1 MTYSELK
8 LLWRSKLE
16 TIYDQDECDNL
27 FYLSCYHVKQ
37 WGRSR
42 VLFEKDN
49 VLTEEDEQSFNEI
62 LKPLLTQKPIQYI
75 FGETEFYQ
83 LKFKVDE
90 DVLIPRPETEELV
103 DWIVQDFM
111 GKRNVKFLDI
121 GTGSGCIA
129 ISLAKNMIHPQAYA
143 MDISNQAL
151 TVAQINANE
160 LNVELHLLKA
170 DILEMTDMVVD
181 EHFNLIVS
189 NPPYILKDEAVN
201 MQQNVVGFEPHT
213 ALFVTNNDPLQ
224 FYKAIADFTLLNLQK
239 DGSLYLETHE
249 EYNEKVKQMLNEK
262 GFYNITSKK
271 DLQNKPRFLKASLQ
285 QI

>member
-8 LLWRSKLE
+8 LLWRAKLE
-16 TIYDQDECDNL
+16 SIYDQDECDNL
-27 FYLSCYHVKQ
+27 FYLTCYHLKQ

-49 VLTEEDEQSFNEI
+49 VLSVDDEKSFNEI

-75 FGETEFYQ
+75 IGETEFYQ

-111 GKRNVKFLDI
+111 GKRNIKFLDI

-160 LNVELHLLKA
+160 LNVNLHLLKA
-170 DILEMTDMVVD
+170 DILEMTEVVVD

-189 NPPYILKDEAVN
+189 NPPYILKEEAVN
-201 MQQNVVGFEPHT
+201 MRQNVIGFEPHE

-224 FYKAIADFTLLNLQK
+224 FYNAIADFALLNLEK
-239 DGSLYLETHE
+239 DGRLYFETHE
-249 EYNEKVKQMLNEK
+249 NYNEQVKLMLQGK
-262 GFYNITSKK
+262 GFSDVSIKK
-271 DLQNKPRFLKASLQ
+271 DLQNKPRFVKASLL
-285 QI
+285 

>member
-8 LLWRSKLE
+8 LLWRNKLE

-27 FYLSCYHVKQ
+27 FYLTCYHIKQ

-49 VLTEEDEQSFNEI
+49 ILTEEDEKAFNEI

-103 DWIVQDFM
+103 DWIVQDYM
-111 GKRNVKFLDI
+111 GKRNIKFVDI

-129 ISLAKNMIHPQAYA
+129 ISLAKNMIHPQAFA

-151 TVAQINANE
+151 TVAEINAHE

-170 DILEMTDMVVD
+170 DILEMTDVVVD
-181 EHFNLIVS
+181 ENFNLIVS
-189 NPPYILKDEAVN
+189 NPPYILREEAIN
-201 MQQNVVGFEPHT
+201 MRQNVINFEPHT

-224 FYKAIADFTLLNLQK
+224 FYKAIADFALLNLQK
-239 DGSLYLETHE
+239 EGNLYFETHE
-249 EYNEKVKQMLNEK
+249 NHNEQVKSMLAEK
-262 GFYNITSKK
+262 GFANIASKK
-271 DLQNKPRFLKASLQ
+271 DLQNKPRFVRATLL
-285 QI
+285 

>member
-8 LLWRSKLE
+8 LLWRNKLE

-27 FYLSCYHVKQ
+27 FYLTCYHLKQ

-49 VLTEEDEQSFNEI
+49 VLSAEDEKAFAEI

-111 GKRNVKFLDI
+111 GKRNIKFLDI

-129 ISLAKNMIHPQAYA
+129 IALAKNMIHAQAYA

-151 TVAQINANE
+151 TVAEINANE

-170 DILEMTDMVVD
+170 DILEMTDVVVD
-181 EHFNLIVS
+181 ENFNLIVS
-189 NPPYILKDEAVN
+189 NPPYILKEEAKN
-201 MQQNVVGFEPHT
+201 MRQNVIGFEPHA

-224 FYKAIADFTLLNLQK
+224 FYKAIIDFALLNLQK
-239 DGSLYLETHE
+239 EGAIYFETHE
-249 EYNEKVKQMLNEK
+249 TYNEQVKLLLQAS
-262 GFYNITSKK
+262 GFSNVTIKK
-271 DLQNKPRFLKASLQ
+271 DLQNKPRFVKAVLL
-285 QI
+285 

>member
-8 LLWRSKLE
+8 LIWRSKLE
-16 TIYDQDECDNL
+16 LIYDQDECDNL
-27 FYLSCYHVKQ
+27 FYLACYHIKQ

-49 VLTEEDEQSFNEI
+49 ELNMDEENAFNGI
-62 LKPLLTQKPIQYI
+62 LKPLLTNKPIQYI

-103 DWIVQDFM
+103 DWIVKDHM
-111 GKRNVKFLDI
+111 GKRNLKFLDI

-129 ISLAKNMIHPQAYA
+129 ISLAKNMIQAGAFA

-151 TVAQINANE
+151 TVAEINARE
-160 LNVELHLLKA
+160 LNVDLQLLKA
-170 DILEMTDMVVD
+170 DILEMTDAVVD
-181 EHFNLIVS
+181 EFFNIIVS
-189 NPPYILKDEAVN
+189 NPPYILKAEEVQ
-201 MQQNVVGFEPHT
+201 MKQNVIGFEPHI

-224 FYKAIADFTLLNLQK
+224 FYKAIADFALLNLQK
-239 DGSLYLETHE
+239 DGSLYFETHE
-249 EYNEKVKQMLNEK
+249 DYNDKVKLMLQEK
-262 GFYNITSKK
+262 GFINVVSKR
-271 DLQNKPRFLKASLQ
+271 DLQNKYRFIKANLL
-285 QI
+285 

>member
-27 FYLSCYHVKQ
+27 FYLTCYHIKQ

-49 VLTEEDEQSFNEI
+49 ILAEEDEKAFSEI
-62 LKPLLTQKPIQYI
+62 LKPLLTHKPIQYI

-103 DWIVQDFM
+103 DWIVKDYM
-111 GKRNVKFLDI
+111 GKRNIKFLDI

-129 ISLAKNMIHPQAYA
+129 ISLAKNMIHAQAYA

-151 TVAQINANE
+151 TVAEINAQE

-170 DILEMTDMVVD
+170 DILEMTDVVVD
-181 EHFNLIVS
+181 EHFNLIFS
-189 NPPYILKDEAVN
+189 NPPYILKEESAE
-201 MQQNVVGFEPHT
+201 MRQNVLAFEPHQ
-213 ALFVTNNDPLQ
+213 ALFVTNQDPLQ
-224 FYKAIADFTLLNLQK
+224 FYKAITDFTILNLQK
-239 DGSLYLETHE
+239 EGQLYFETHE
-249 EYNEKVKQMLNEK
+249 LYHEQVKQMLQEK
-262 GFYNITSKK
+262 GFVNVTTKK
-271 DLQNKPRFLKASLQ
+271 DLQNKPRFLRATLS
-285 QI
+285 

>member
-8 LLWRSKLE
+8 LIWRSKLE
-16 TIYDQDECDNL
+16 LIYDQDECDNL
-27 FYLSCYHVKQ
+27 FYLACYHIKQ

-49 VLTEEDEQSFNEI
+49 ELNMEEENAFNGI
-62 LKPLLTQKPIQYI
+62 LKPLLTNKPIQYI

-103 DWIVQDFM
+103 DWIVKDHM
-111 GKRNVKFLDI
+111 GKRNLKFLDI

-129 ISLAKNMIHPQAYA
+129 ISLAKNMIQAGAFA

-151 TVAQINANE
+151 TVAEINARE
-160 LNVELHLLKA
+160 LNVDLQLLKA
-170 DILEMTDMVVD
+170 DILEMTDAVVD
-181 EHFNLIVS
+181 EFFNIIVS
-189 NPPYILKDEAVN
+189 NPPYILKAEEVQ
-201 MQQNVVGFEPHT
+201 MKQNVIGFEPHI

-224 FYKAIADFTLLNLQK
+224 FYKAIADFALLNLQK
-239 DGSLYLETHE
+239 DGSLYFETHE
-249 EYNEKVKQMLNEK
+249 DYNDKVKLMLQEK
-262 GFYNITSKK
+262 GFINVVSKR
-271 DLQNKPRFLKASLQ
+271 DLQNKYRFIKANLL
-285 QI
+285 

>member
-16 TIYDQDECDNL
+16 LIYDQDECDNL
-27 FYLSCYHVKQ
+27 FYLACYHIKQ

-49 VLTEEDEQSFNEI
+49 ELNIEEENAFNGI
-62 LKPLLTQKPIQYI
+62 LKPLLTNKPIQYI

-103 DWIVQDFM
+103 DWIVKDHM
-111 GKRNVKFLDI
+111 GKRNLKFLDI

-129 ISLAKNMIHPQAYA
+129 ISLAKNMIQAGAFA

-151 TVAQINANE
+151 TVAEINARE
-160 LNVELHLLKA
+160 LNVDLQLLKA
-170 DILEMTDMVVD
+170 DILEMTDEVVD
-181 EHFNLIVS
+181 EFFNIIVS
-189 NPPYILKDEAVN
+189 NPPYILKAEEVQ
-201 MQQNVVGFEPHT
+201 MKLNVIGFEPHI

-224 FYKAIADFTLLNLQK
+224 FYKAIADFALLNLQK
-239 DGSLYLETHE
+239 DGSLYFETHE
-249 EYNEKVKQMLNEK
+249 DYNDKVKLMLQEK
-262 GFYNITSKK
+262 GFINVVSKR
-271 DLQNKPRFLKASLQ
+271 DLQNKYRFIKANLL
-285 QI
+285 